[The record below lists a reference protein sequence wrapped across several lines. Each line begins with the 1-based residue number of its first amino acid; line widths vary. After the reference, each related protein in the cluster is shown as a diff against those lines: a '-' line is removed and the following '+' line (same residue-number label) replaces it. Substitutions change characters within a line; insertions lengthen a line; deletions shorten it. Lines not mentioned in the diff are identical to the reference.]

1 MLRFYE
7 ELSQSPSL
15 LSLPLLF
22 ALLAAPPAHVIKW
35 RGNQSEHIAVCCC
48 RYRCWWQVLNL
59 KSKAKPKAM
68 GKENNNNNNDDDT

>member
-1 MLRFYE
+1 MLRFFE

-48 RYRCWWQVLNL
+48 WWQVLNL